1 MLGVRESSGDGGQ
14 VRWYRFGGQLWYR
27 TAHFVVL
34 LGLFAAGL
42 EIQATSTAGGWP
54 EAALGA
60 LLAAAAGW
68 LLFAGPRSGIGV
80 GPGGVTVR
88 SALGLARHVP
98 WPEVDGFRAVRAPLF
113 DLSPPGT
120 RAIAV
125 VCDGRLLTS
134 PGCYFVRWS
143 KKSGNE
149 KLIEMLRA
157 LEAERAAR
165 GPARPPSGLPTG

>member
-1 MLGVRESSGDGGQ
+1 MLGVRESSRNGGQ
-14 VRWYRFGGQLWYR
+14 VRWYRFSGQIWYR

-34 LGLFAAGL
+34 LGLFASGL
-42 EIQATSTAGGWP
+42 EIQATSRPGGWP

-68 LLFAGPRSGIGV
+68 LLFAAPRSGIGV
-80 GPGGVTVR
+80 GRGGVTVR
-88 SALGLARHVP
+88 SALGRARHVP
-98 WPEVDGFRAVRAPLF
+98 WPEVDGFRAVRAPMF

-125 VCDGRLLTS
+125 VCDDRLLTTA
-134 PGCYFVRWS
+134 GCYFVRWT

-149 KLIEMLRA
+149 KLIEMLQA
-157 LEAERAAR
+157 LEAERGAAQ
-165 GPARPPSGLPTG
+165 PPSELAGW